1 MFLFEFLLNNE
12 VEMVTLV
19 AYLTA
24 QTIFCTLLG
33 FFVVFC
39 NDEAKSPK
47 AEDPVK
53 RGKSNGWECVWK
65 SGNKLFVR
73 YFDGGA

>member
-1 MFLFEFLLNNE
+1 
-12 VEMVTLV
+12 MVTLV

-24 QTIFCTLLG
+24 QTIFSTLLG

-65 SGNKLFVR
+65 SGNK
-73 YFDGGA
+73 